1 MKKLLPV
8 LSALWL
14 CAAAHADSAYTA
26 YPLREIEKP
35 AQTAPVSTAAP
46 LESPAQKRFEELSSE
61 TTGVTAKNEFNDARM
76 WADRFREFTLG
87 ALETGVA
94 IGDFDRDGHPDI
106 FVVSKNGP
114 CALYRQVA
122 PFKFVNIAAQAGVEC
137 KGDDAPKT
145 GATIVDINQDGW
157 PDIYVCR
164 FDAPNLLFINNHDGT
179 FTERAHEYGLDIRD
193 SSVHAVFADYD
204 RDGYLDCFIVTN
216 ILDFEKSPQGR
227 RDYLMHNNRNG
238 TFTDVSKQAGISG
251 IAQGHTAI
259 WFDANQDGWPDL
271 YIANDFE
278 TPDRFYLNNGDGTFT
293 DVVDD
298 RLPHVTY
305 FSMGADSGDINND
318 GLIDFMVADMRDR
331 TRAKYITGMEEV
343 GRGLWDM
350 DRITENVPQYMWNAV
365 YLGTGTDHFQEVAHL
380 TGMEATGWTWSAR
393 FADLDNDGKLDAF
406 FTTGMVRNFVDADLV
421 EKQNS
426 APSLA
431 ARAVIWKN
439 TPLRHERTVAYRNL
453 GDLQFRDVS
462 KEWGLD
468 HEGISF
474 GCAIADLDG
483 DGVLDLVYANY
494 DAPPTIIRNHSAQG
508 HRVVIE
514 LAGRAPN
521 LNGIGAEVH
530 LTSASG
536 SQMRQLYTE
545 RGIVASEPP
554 LLYFGLGAD
563 TVIQTLTVHW
573 PRGQVQTLTNLP
585 VDRRLVIVEPPAP
598 ATAPAPA
605 VRKTRPAA
613 DALFVDD
620 GIARG
625 IDVIDRKKIYDEFV
639 RQRLLPRRLD
649 LDASAIAIADVN
661 HDGRPDVFI
670 SGVSDSPGKLFLG
683 QADGHFI
690 GSANEPWAGPTNS
703 IAQLPDNTAAL
714 FFDVNGDGA
723 LDLIVAG
730 GGDEH
735 PRGSPLL
742 GARVYL
748 NRGDGSFAPAPN
760 GFLPENHESC
770 AALAAANVDG
780 TALLFVGGRVVPAHW
795 PDAPRSFLFRNDGGV
810 LQDVTDQLA
819 PGLREIGM
827 VTAATFQDI
836 DGDGRPDLVLT
847 LEFGPVVL
855 FHNTGHGFENRTQ
868 AAGLAVRIG
877 WWSALA
883 IADVNGDGRLDLIV
897 GNVGLNTKY
906 RASPESPTYVYVG
919 DFDGRGHQNIIEAE
933 TEDGKIYPIRGRS
946 RLAAAFP
953 WLTKKFPTYA
963 AYSHAALNEI
973 FAPEILAK
981 ARRFQANEL
990 ASGIYLQK
998 ADGSFEF
1005 HALPRAA
1012 QVSPINGIAAA
1023 DFDGDGLLD
1032 LYCVGNNFG
1041 PEPSTGRFDGG
1052 LTLLLKGDG
1061 QGNFMPV
1068 PFTKSGL
1075 IVPGDTR
1082 NVGIITHASAVAE
1095 SATSADKP
1103 SGNKSRTIPEVDAVI
1118 VTQSNGPVHLF
1129 SRK

>member
-1 MKKLLPV
+1 MKKPLTFLLP
-8 LSALWL
+8 ALWL
-14 CAAAHADSAYTA
+14 CAIVHADPAYSAF
-26 YPLREIEKP
+26 PLQPRDS
-35 AQTAPVSTAAP
+35 V
-46 LESPAQKRFEELSSE
+46 SPAKPFEELSPES
-61 TTGVTAKNEFNDARM
+61 TGITAKNEFSDARM
-76 WADRFREFTLG
+76 WADHFREFTLG
-87 ALETGVA
+87 ALETGIA
-94 IGDFDRDGHPDI
+94 IGDFDRDGRPDV

-122 PFKFVNIAAQAGVEC
+122 PFKFVNVAAQAGVEC
-137 KGDDAPKT
+137 NNDPAPKT

-164 FDAPNLLFINNHDGT
+164 YDAPNLLFINNHDGT

-293 DVVDD
+293 DVVDE

-343 GRGLWDM
+343 SRGLWDV
-350 DRITENVPQYMWNAV
+350 DRVTELVPQYMWNAV

-406 FTTGMVRNFVDADLV
+406 FTSGMVRNFVDADLV
-421 EKQNS
+421 EKQNA

-431 ARAVIWKN
+431 ARAAIWKN
-439 TPLRHERTVAYRNL
+439 TPLRRERTVAYRNL
-453 GDLQFRDVS
+453 GNLEFQDVS

-474 GCAIADLDG
+474 GCALADLDG

-494 DAPPTIIRNHSAQG
+494 DAPPTVIHNHSAHG

-530 LTSASG
+530 LTTASG

-545 RGIVASEPP
+545 RGIVSSEPP
-554 LLYFGLGAD
+554 LLYFGLGDD
-563 TVIQTLTVHW
+563 TAIESLTIHW
-573 PRGQVQTLTNLP
+573 PRGQVQTLTHLP
-585 VDRRLVIVEPPAP
+585 VDQRLVIAEPPEPSTPPPPAIRKQNAP
-598 ATAPAPA
+598 N
-605 VRKTRPAA
+605 
-613 DALFVDD
+613 ALFVEN
-620 GIARG
+620 GAERG
-625 IDVIDRKKIYDEFV
+625 VEYLDRQKIYDEFV
-639 RQRLLPRRLD
+639 RQRLLPRRLN
-649 LDASAIAIADVN
+649 LNGSALAVADVN
-661 HDGRPDVFI
+661 RDGRPDIFI
-670 SGVSDSPGKLFLG
+670 GGIGGLSGKLFLA
-683 QADGHFI
+683 QPDGHFT
-690 GSANEPWAGPTNS
+690 AAADQPWAD
-703 IAQLPDNTAAL
+703 ARDADNTAAL
-714 FFDVNGDGA
+714 FVDLNGDG
-723 LDLIVAG
+723 LPDLIVAG

-735 PRGSPLL
+735 AAGSQML
-742 GARVYL
+742 GARLYL
-748 NRGDGSFAPAPN
+748 NRGDGKFSAAGPEAM
-760 GFLPENHESC
+760 PENHESC
-770 AALAAANVDG
+770 SALASAIVDG
-780 TALLFVGGRVVPAHW
+780 APEIFVGGRLVPGHW
-795 PDAPRSFLFRNDGGV
+795 PNTPKSFLFRAVNGQ
-810 LQDVTDQLA
+810 LTDVTDEAA

-827 VTAATFQDI
+827 VTAAAFQDI

-855 FHNTGHGFENRTQ
+855 FHNTGQGFENRTR
-868 AAGLAVRIG
+868 AAGLAARTG

-883 IADVNGDGRLDLIV
+883 VADVNGDGRADLIV

-906 RASPESPTYVYVG
+906 RASAEEPTYVYVG
-919 DFDGRGHQNIIEAE
+919 DFDGRGHQNIVEAE
-933 TEDGKIYPIRGRS
+933 TENGKIYPTRGRS

-953 WLTKKFPTYA
+953 WLIKKYPTYA
-963 AYSHAALNEI
+963 AYSHATLNEI
-973 FAPEILAK
+973 FAPEALAK
-981 ARRFQANEL
+981 ARRLEATEL
-990 ASGIYLQK
+990 ASGIYLQQ
-998 ADGSFEF
+998 ADGTFVF
-1005 HALPRAA
+1005 NPLPRLA
-1012 QVSPINGIAAA
+1012 QISPINGIAAA
-1023 DFDGDGLLD
+1023 DFDGDGILD

-1041 PEPSTGRFDGG
+1041 PEPSTGHFDGG
-1052 LTLLLKGDG
+1052 ITLLLKGDG
-1061 QGNFMPV
+1061 RGGFQPV
-1068 PFTKSGL
+1068 PFTRSGL
-1075 IVPGDTR
+1075 VAPGDTR
-1082 NVGIITHASAVAE
+1082 NVSVITHE
-1095 SATSADKP
+1095 GKN
-1103 SGNKSRTIPEVDAVI
+1103 GSRAIPEVDAVI
-1118 VTQSNGPVHLF
+1118 VSLSNGPVLF
-1129 SRK
+1129 FSHR